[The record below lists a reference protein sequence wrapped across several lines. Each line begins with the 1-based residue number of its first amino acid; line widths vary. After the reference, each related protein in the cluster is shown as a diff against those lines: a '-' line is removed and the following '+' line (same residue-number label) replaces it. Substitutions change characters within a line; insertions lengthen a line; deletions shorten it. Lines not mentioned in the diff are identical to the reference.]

1 MMITNVVVLLAAASL
16 AEARGPSP
24 PSTSRRVLL
33 LQEQSRRLQDQ
44 AAWHEKAAAAA
55 SAAAKKAADAASAV
69 AEQQGLDV
77 DLLGDQISAVSG
89 QAWSF
94 VTEVSD
100 QAAAQTTA
108 ALRSGLGD
116 MQSMAFSFLKLS
128 DEMVKVLKEM
138 VWNLVTVVFLLVAAR
153 YLPVDVML
161 VVVLLTLFFGP
172 FLVSLTFSLLGFL
185 GFLACWAPNV
195 LHAGFVAA
203 LFVMSHVGKA
213 LLRSCGVSPEAIAHI
228 PGIDAAVRVVRAC
241 YAAAKGRLRKT
252 APFVKLDDIEA
263 AAGKIKAEPSVEARL
278 ATIEELLQRAYGELA
293 AKGASGTPANQTQAP
308 GVISRFNA

>member
-1 MMITNVVVLLAAASL
+1 MRRLVLLLAAA
-16 AEARGPSP
+16 AARKVQKP
-24 PSTSRRVLL
+24 PADDLCKMCWQVAVQARRALGFHV
-33 LQEQSRRLQDQ
+33 RR
-44 AAWHEKAAAAA
+44 
-55 SAAAKKAADAASAV
+55 DAAPNATTWKR
-69 AEQQGLDV
+69 A
-77 DLLGDQISAVSG
+77 LL
-89 QAWSF
+89 
-94 VTEVSD
+94 
-100 QAAAQTTA
+100 
-108 ALRSGLGD
+108 
-116 MQSMAFSFLKLS
+116 
-128 DEMVKVLKEM
+128 
-138 VWNLVTVVFLLVAAR
+138 
-153 YLPVDVML
+153 
-161 VVVLLTLFFGP
+161 
-172 FLVSLTFSLLGFL
+172 
-185 GFLACWAPNV
+185 
-195 LHAGFVAA
+195 AGFVAA